1 MIAMHTRAQLSG
13 HTVRVELY
21 NNVASGERK
30 KGTKATRISRI
41 ANTDPSSWDGRSFER
56 LDL

>member
-13 HTVRVELY
+13 HTVKVELY

-41 ANTDPSSWDGRSFER
+41 ANTDPSS
-56 LDL
+56 